1 MSEPRPCPGPL
12 APRAPR
18 VSLPPGACDT
28 HVHVLGPYDR
38 FAMQPHREYTAPEAP
53 VAKLRA
59 MLDTLGLAR
68 CVIVHVVAHG
78 EDVSVTL
85 DACRALGD
93 RARGIAILKP
103 DTTDAEL
110 DRMHAG
116 GIRGIRPTPLFGEE
130 PTIDTLRALATRIA
144 RLGWHMLYMPSSPEA
159 WAEIGPRL
167 PDLPVEIVLDH
178 FAWRGWD
185 VAKGQDQPGFRLLLD
200 LARSGRCWVKLAGPS
215 RFGKSPAPAHT
226 DAAPYARALIEVR
239 PDRMIWGTDWPH
251 VRVWDY
257 PMPDDAALV
266 DLLAEWAPDAATRR
280 TILTDNPAK
289 LYGF

>member
-1 MSEPRPCPGPL
+1 MTRPCPGPL
-12 APRAPR
+12 PPRSPRIAPPE
-18 VSLPPGACDT
+18 GACDT
-28 HVHVLGPYDR
+28 HVHVIGPYDR
-38 FAMQPHREYTAPEAP
+38 FAMTEAREYTAPEAP

-85 DACRALGD
+85 DACRQLGD
-93 RARGIAILKP
+93 RARGIAIMRK
-103 DTTDAEL
+103 DVTDAEL
-110 DRMHAG
+110 RDWHAA
-116 GIRGIRPTPLFGEE
+116 GIRGVRLTPLFGGE
-130 PTIDTLRALATRIA
+130 PTFDHLRALAGRIA
-144 RLGWHMLYMPSSPEA
+144 PLGWHMLYMPSGAKS

-167 PDLPVEIVLDH
+167 PDLPVEVVLDH

-185 VAKGQDQPGFRLLLD
+185 IAGGPGQPGFKLLLD
-200 LARSGRCWVKLAGPS
+200 LAKSGRCWVKLAGPS
-215 RFGKSPAPAHT
+215 RFGRSPAPEHA
-226 DAAPYARALIEVR
+226 DVLRYARALIAAS
-239 PDRMIWGTDWPH
+239 PGRMIWGTDWPH

-280 TILTDNPAK
+280 AILTDNPAR